1 MATFNSFEE
10 ITAWQKAR
18 VLCAKIQA
26 FTITTD
32 LAKDYKLK
40 DQINGSSGSIMDNV
54 AEGFGRGG
62 NNEFIQFLTVSLG
75 STSECQSQLYRI
87 LDRKYINKVQ
97 FDELYLLCNEI
108 RRIIFGLISYI
119 QASSLKGT
127 KFKNRKNNRNN
138 NPPDS
143 NEKQ

>member
-1 MATFNSFEE
+1 MSTFNSFEE

-18 VLCAKIQA
+18 ILCSKIQSLT
-26 FTITTD
+26 FTTE
-32 LAKDYKLK
+32 LAKDYKLRY
-40 DQINGSSGSIMDNV
+40 QINGSSGSIMDNI

-108 RRIIFGLISYI
+108 RRIIFGLIKYI
-119 QASSLKGT
+119 EASSLKGT
-127 KFKNRKNNRNN
+127 KFKNRKNNKNYKPPDPNN
-138 NPPDS
+138 N
-143 NEKQ
+143 Q